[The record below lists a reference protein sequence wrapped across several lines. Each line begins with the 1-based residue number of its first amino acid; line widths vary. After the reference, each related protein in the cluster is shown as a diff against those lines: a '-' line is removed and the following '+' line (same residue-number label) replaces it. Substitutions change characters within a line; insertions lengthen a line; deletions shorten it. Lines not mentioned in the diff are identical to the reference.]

1 MSRRNVQEGLNTP
14 RRCPCVGV
22 LCFLCALIG
31 SLFSAKSASADP
43 PAAAIQSAPFAAPAA
58 VLGIRS
64 PYLIQAA
71 VGAPE
76 VQGFTFSQDLLDF
89 VAQVDRLARFGV
101 DLNQR
106 KLVRDEKLSL
116 RVKGRFGGGVLQL
129 CYQR

>member
-1 MSRRNVQEGLNTP
+1 
-14 RRCPCVGV
+14 VGV
-22 LCFLCALIG
+22 FCFLCALIG

-58 VLGIRS
+58 VLGIRN

-71 VGAPE
+71 AGTPE
-76 VQGFTFSQDLLDF
+76 VQGFTFSQNLLDF

-116 RVKGRFGGGVLQL
+116 RVKGKLGGGVLQL